1 MTSHMLKLKN
11 TASDTYYGQKGKLHI
26 KDKYFMDSLFFNFKL
41 RKGEEE
47 RERYE
52 KRYCGQVRIQKKRKV
67 RGHKKIKKKKQKE
80 MQNN

>member
-26 KDKYFMDSLFFNFKL
+26 KDKYFMDSLFFNFKG

-52 KRYCGQVRIQKKRKV
+52 KRYCGYEYRRKEKV
-67 RGHKKIKKKKQKE
+67 EDTRK
-80 MQNN
+80 